1 MRRRSSTVRNLYEQV
16 FKTFTL
22 PGVFSRV
29 LGEPETNGI
38 WIIQG
43 AEKNGKTWFALLLS
57 AVLQAIVRTKLW
69 YISGEE
75 GKGKTF
81 VDAMK
86 RAKIDPQSHKNIVF
100 DKYIPLEM
108 IRERLRKRKAPEVV
122 LLDNTTVYKDEL
134 TLKALMAL
142 TEEFPDVLFI
152 FLAHEEKGELYT
164 TAAKNVRRL
173 ADIIFQVKG
182 LTAFVGGR
190 CPGGA
195 ITVDEQKA
203 ELYWGTEI
211 TQET

>member
-1 MRRRSSTVRNLYEQV
+1 MGRSSTIKNLYDQV

-22 PGVFSRV
+22 PGIFGRV
-29 LGEPETNGI
+29 LGEPEKNGI

-43 AEKNGKTWFALLLS
+43 PEKNGKTWFALLLA
-57 AVLQAIVRTKLW
+57 AVLQAIVKTKLW

-86 RAKIDPQSHKNIVF
+86 RAKLDPQTHKNIQL
-100 DKYIPLEM
+100 DKYIPLQM
-108 IRERLRKRKAPEVV
+108 IRERLHKRKAPEVV
-122 LLDNTTVYKDEL
+122 VIDNTTVYKDEL

-142 TEEFPDVLFI
+142 TEEFQDVLFI

-173 ADIIFQVKG
+173 ADIIFQIKG
-182 LTAFVGGR
+182 LTAFVSGR

-195 ITVDEQKA
+195 ITVDEHKA

-211 TQET
+211 TNEP

>member
-1 MRRRSSTVRNLYEQV
+1 MRRSSTVKNLYDQV

-22 PGVFSRV
+22 PGIFGRV

-57 AVLQAIVRTKLW
+57 AVLQVITRVW

-81 VDAMK
+81 VDAVK
-86 RAKIDPQSHKNIVF
+86 RARIDPQTHKNILF
-100 DKYIPLEM
+100 DAYIPLEVV
-108 IRERLRKRKAPEVV
+108 REKLRKRKAPKVV
-122 LLDNTTVYKDEL
+122 IIDNTTRYKDEL
-134 TLKALMAL
+134 TLKALTTL
-142 TEEFPDVLFI
+142 TDEFPAVLFI
-152 FLAHEEKGELYT
+152 FLAHEEKGELVT
-164 TAAKNVRRL
+164 TAAKNVRRW

-182 LTAFVGGR
+182 LTAFVSGR

-195 ITVDEQKA
+195 VTVDEHKA

-211 TQET
+211 TEQDETL